1 VPLWFLRHG
10 ESEANARGIYAGGGE
25 DSPLTANGQ
34 AQARRAIEK
43 LPSDISWI
51 VTSPLVRAYE
61 TAAII
66 RDLLNRGIQLEVE
79 NRVAEYN
86 MGAMSGMA
94 YRDIAT
100 EEMVSQFGAEDPR
113 AFWLRV
119 TAALDELLQRDG
131 TGLLVA
137 HTGVARVF
145 VARGDG
151 FSPFEFRRAPVPK
164 NGVPFL
170 MT

>member
-1 VPLWFLRHG
+1 MPVWFLRHG
-10 ESEANARGIYAGGGE
+10 ESEANARGLYAGGGE
-25 DSPLTANGQ
+25 DSPLTPKGLR
-34 AQARRAIEK
+34 QARRAVAL

-51 VTSPLVRAYE
+51 VTSPLARAYQ
-61 TAAII
+61 TAEIVRDVVNRDI
-66 RDLLNRGIQLEVE
+66 RLEVE
-79 NRVAEYN
+79 PRVAEYD
-86 MGAMSGMA
+86 MGTLSGGA

-100 EEMVSQFGAEDPR
+100 EEMVREFGAEDPR

-119 TAALDELLQRDG
+119 SNALDDLLKREG

-145 VARGDG
+145 TARKEGL
-151 FSPFEFRRAPVPK
+151 SPHEFRRAPVPQ

>member
-1 VPLWFLRHG
+1 
-10 ESEANARGIYAGGGE
+10 
-25 DSPLTANGQ
+25 
-34 AQARRAIEK
+34 
-43 LPSDISWI
+43 
-51 VTSPLVRAYE
+51 
-61 TAAII
+61 
-66 RDLLNRGIQLEVE
+66 
-79 NRVAEYN
+79 

-113 AFWLRV
+113 AFWRRV
-119 TAALDELLQRDG
+119 TSALDELLQREG

-145 VARGDG
+145 VARRDG
-151 FSPFEFRRAPVPK
+151 LSPDEFRNAPVPK
-164 NGVPFL
+164 NGFPFL